1 MMFTDVTKMVI
12 DLTNQ
17 LSPILVGLNVALVVS
32 AAAIFAPTALDTW
45 SGSLGRFVRRPL
57 TLNRAVLAR

>member
-1 MMFTDVTKMVI
+1 MMFNDVTKMAV

-17 LSPILVGLNVALVVS
+17 LSPLLVGLNVALVLS
-32 AAAIFAPTALDTW
+32 AATLLVLTALDTW
-45 SGSLGRFVRRPL
+45 SGALGRFVRRPL